1 MRRIII
7 TLLLFAALGI
17 HAQNKNYITR
27 VYDFLPAPG
36 QFVNNSPEYNVG
48 EPRDSVLA
56 RTLQRLGP
64 KIELLID
71 YDDDDNPFVVDTI
84 VKPVTGEL
92 ISLGSFGG
100 YVIFG
105 FDHPVVNVEGE
116 YDLQIFG
123 NGFGS
128 DSLAVEGGSSEPGI
142 VMVGIDR
149 DCDGVPSE
157 SDLWYELAG
166 SEHKHPKTQHDFEI
180 TYYRPDDDVDTPHVR
195 WTCNS
200 VDSLQEGFVH
210 INPFHTQPYWPLW
223 IDQDK
228 LTFKGTKLR
237 CNANDVNGNGSYY
250 LQYFFDWGYVD
261 NRTDYDYGIGYK
273 PFETL
278 DEATRKGYNLGFDLD
293 WAVDEQG
300 NHVEVPKAD
309 FIKVYSALL
318 QECGWLGETSTEV
331 CGAIDLH
338 PDAPMPEDQQ
348 VVGDITGDGQVDVSD
363 VNAVINMMLGKV
375 QQTPASDLNG
385 DGKVDVSDVNRVIN
399 IMLGKN
405 TNV

>member
-1 MRRIII
+1 M
-7 TLLLFAALGI
+7 TMVMAQ
-17 HAQNKNYITR
+17 AQNKNYITR

-36 QFVNNSPEYNVG
+36 QFVNKSPEYNVG

-56 RTLQRLGP
+56 RVLKSLGP
-64 KIELLID
+64 KVEVLID

-105 FDHPVVNVEGE
+105 FDHPLVNVAGE

-128 DSLAVEGGSSEPGI
+128 DSLAVAGGSSEPGI
-142 VMVGIDR
+142 VMVGVDK
-149 DCDGVPSE
+149 DGDGVPSE
-157 SDLWYELAG
+157 ADQWYELAG
-166 SEHKHPKTQHDFEI
+166 SEYGHAKTQHGFEI
-180 TYYRPDDDVDTPHVR
+180 TYYRPSSCENAQQVR

-200 VDSLQEGFVH
+200 VDSLQEGYVH
-210 INPFHTQPYWPLW
+210 TVVFNNQPYWPLW
-223 IDQDK
+223 IDQNT

-237 CNANDVNGNGSYY
+237 CNASDVSGNGSYY

-261 NRTDYDYGIGYK
+261 NRTDYDHGIGYK
-273 PFETL
+273 PQETL
-278 DEATRKGYNLGFDLD
+278 DEAIRKGYSLGFNLD
-293 WAVDEQG
+293 WAVDEHG

-338 PDAPMPEDQQ
+338 PDAPMPQEP
-348 VVGDITGDGQVDVSD
+348 VVTGDVTGDNTVDISD
-363 VNAVINMMLGKV
+363 VNAVINIMLGKAV
-375 QQTPASDLNG
+375 PIPAADVTV
-385 DGKVDVSDVNRVIN
+385 DGKVDISDVNKVIN
-399 IMLGKN
+399 IMLGK
-405 TNV
+405 